1 MGYSGWALLVGFLIF
16 IGVWIYSIT
25 EWGLLIGLMIGWLPA
40 IIAAFIGGLLWPL
53 VVAVLVFF
61 LIPILF

>member
-1 MGYSGWALLVGFLIF
+1 
-16 IGVWIYSIT
+16 
-25 EWGLLIGLMIGWLPA
+25 LLIGLMIGWLPA